1 MDAAQPSYP
10 PSTPP
15 ATRQPVRPRNGLGV
29 AALVIG
35 VSSLVAAV
43 SFLLFPLALIGGI
56 VGAILGAIGI
66 ARANAGRANNQ
77 GQAAAGLACSVI
89 ALLLAAVLAVR
100 VGTWVTHNTGQL
112 GRLDKCLTK
121 ASGRASVADCFAK
134 FAKEVR

>member
-10 PSTPP
+10 PSTAP
-15 ATRQPVRPRNGLGV
+15 ATRQTVRPRNGLGV

-43 SFLLFPLALIGGI
+43 SFLLFPLALLGGV
-56 VGAILGAIGI
+56 VGAILGAVGIG
-66 ARANAGRANNQ
+66 RAGAGRATNQ

-89 ALLLAAVLAVR
+89 ALILAAVLTVR
-100 VGTWVTHNTGQL
+100 VGTWVTHNTGPL

-121 ASGRASVADCFAK
+121 ASGRASVADCFAT